1 MLTYPICT
9 SMDPPAK
16 YSLSFGVARRW
27 LDQNPKETKETNG
40 DFLDFV
46 V

>member
-9 SMDPPAK
+9 SMAPLAK
-16 YSLSFGVARRW
+16 DSLSSSVARRW